1 MVAAD
6 GGDTLRSAAPA
17 ARVTADLLL
26 MSAHGRMAAEERRG
40 ERMQFEER
48 RGFLMPATPV
58 TGDGE
63 FAELLPRTGRDYDG
77 DPPAAFEAEPMLPAA
92 RPSARLGNP
101 QKAIRSE

>member
-1 MVAAD
+1 MVVAD
-6 GGDTLRSAAPA
+6 GGDPLRSAAPA
-17 ARVTADLLL
+17 ARVTAKLSLTA
-26 MSAHGRMAAEERRG
+26 AHGRIAAEERRG

-58 TGDGE
+58 TGDGK

-92 RPSARLGNP
+92 RPSARPGNP